1 MSDTTQMEA
10 WAEALAGE
18 LGIDTAGVDVE
29 QLLDVAREAAHAVAR
44 PAAPITTFLI
54 GYAVARGDVDLS
66 EATGTATALARGW
79 VEEMPG

>member
-54 GYAVARGDVDLS
+54 GCAVAQGDVDLS
-66 EATGTATALARGW
+66 DATATATALARSW
-79 VEEMPG
+79 VEEVPG